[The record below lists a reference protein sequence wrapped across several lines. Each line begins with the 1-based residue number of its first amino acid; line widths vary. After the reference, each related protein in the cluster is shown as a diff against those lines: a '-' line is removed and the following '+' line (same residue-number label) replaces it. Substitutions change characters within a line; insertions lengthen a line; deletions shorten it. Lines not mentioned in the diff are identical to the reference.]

1 MKQLEHRVTRDE
13 LQNQLLLFQEDI
25 QSKVAD
31 KSEQIRLVKIGV
43 AVVSLLTAFMFGR
56 RSGKKNRSII
66 EIFSDK

>member
-1 MKQLEHRVTRDE
+1 MTQLEHRVTRDE
-13 LQNQLLLFQEDI
+13 LQNQLLQFQEDI

-43 AVVSLLTAFMFGR
+43 AVVALLTAFMFGR

>member
-13 LQNQLLLFQEDI
+13 LQNHLLLFQQDI

-43 AVVSLLTAFMFGR
+43 AVVALLTAFMFGR

>member
-13 LQNQLLLFQEDI
+13 LQNQLLLFQEDS

-43 AVVSLLTAFMFGR
+43 AVVALLTAFMFGR

>member
-43 AVVSLLTAFMFGR
+43 AVVALLTAFMFGR

-66 EIFSDK
+66 EIFGDK

>member
-1 MKQLEHRVTRDE
+1 MSQLHHRVTRDE
-13 LQNQLLLFQEDI
+13 LENQLLLFQEDI

-31 KSEQIRLVKIGV
+31 KSEQIRLVKIAL
-43 AVVSLLTAFMFGR
+43 AVVALLTAYIFGR

>member
-1 MKQLEHRVTRDE
+1 MTQLEHRVTRDE
-13 LQNQLLLFQEDI
+13 LENQLLLFQEDI

-31 KSEQIRLVKIGV
+31 KSEQIRLVKIAL
-43 AVVSLLTAFMFGR
+43 AVVALLTAYIFGR

>member
-1 MKQLEHRVTRDE
+1 MTQLEHRVTRDE

-43 AVVSLLTAFMFGR
+43 AVVALLTAFMFGR

>member
-25 QSKVAD
+25 QSKMAD

-43 AVVSLLTAFMFGR
+43 AVVALLTAFMFGR

>member
-43 AVVSLLTAFMFGR
+43 AVVALLTAFMFGR
-56 RSGKKNRSII
+56 HSGKKNRSII

>member
-1 MKQLEHRVTRDE
+1 MSQIERRVTRDE
-13 LQNQLLLFQEDI
+13 LQNQLTLFQEDI

-31 KSEQIRLVKIGV
+31 KSEQIRLIKIGSAIV
-43 AVVSLLTAFMFGR
+43 ALFVAFMFGR

>member
-13 LQNQLLLFQEDI
+13 LQHQLLMFQEDI
-25 QSKVAD
+25 QSKVTD

-43 AVVSLLTAFMFGR
+43 AVVALLTTFMFGR

>member
-13 LQNQLLLFQEDI
+13 LQNKLLLFQEDI

-31 KSEQIRLVKIGV
+31 KSEQIRLIKIGV
-43 AVVSLLTAFMFGR
+43 AVVALLTAFMFGR

-66 EIFSDK
+66 EIFSDQ

>member
-1 MKQLEHRVTRDE
+1 MTQLEHRVTRDE
-13 LQNQLLLFQEDI
+13 LQNQLLQFQEDI

-31 KSEQIRLVKIGV
+31 KSEQIRLVKFGV
-43 AVVSLLTAFMFGR
+43 AVVALLTAFMFGR

>member
-1 MKQLEHRVTRDE
+1 MKQLEHLVTRDE

-43 AVVSLLTAFMFGR
+43 AVVALLTAFMFGR
-56 RSGKKNRSII
+56 RSGKKNRRII

>member
-1 MKQLEHRVTRDE
+1 MNQLEHRVTRDE

-43 AVVSLLTAFMFGR
+43 AVVALLTAFMFGR

-66 EIFSDK
+66 EILSDK

>member
-1 MKQLEHRVTRDE
+1 MTQLDHRVTRDE
-13 LQNQLLLFQEDI
+13 LENQLLLFQENI

-31 KSEQIRLVKIGV
+31 KSEQIRLVKIAL
-43 AVVSLLTAFMFGR
+43 AVVALLTAYIFGR

>member
-1 MKQLEHRVTRDE
+1 MTQLDQRVTRDE
-13 LQNQLLLFQEDI
+13 LENQLLLFQEDI

-31 KSEQIRLVKIGV
+31 KSEQIRLVKIAL
-43 AVVSLLTAFMFGR
+43 AVVALLSAYIFGR

>member
-13 LQNQLLLFQEDI
+13 LQNQLLQFQEDI

-31 KSEQIRLVKIGV
+31 KSEQIRIVKFWV
-43 AVVSLLTAFMFGR
+43 AVVALLTAFMFGR

>member
-13 LQNQLLLFQEDI
+13 LQNQLLQFQEDI

-43 AVVSLLTAFMFGR
+43 AVVALLTAFMFGR

>member
-1 MKQLEHRVTRDE
+1 MTQLDQRVTRDE
-13 LQNQLLLFQEDI
+13 LENQLLLLQEDI

-31 KSEQIRLVKIGV
+31 KSEQIRLVKIAL
-43 AVVSLLTAFMFGR
+43 AVVALLTAYIFGR

>member
-43 AVVSLLTAFMFGR
+43 AVVALLTAFMFGR